1 METFVSLIFKMN
13 STLKLNKQWKKYIVC
28 PSKCKKSDV
37 MCAMPYFNK
46 GQIGKLSYAEFGGKI
61 YNRNTSL
68 DEWDNNTLFNTCMA
82 ILNLYSF
89 VSVCNEVALSKD
101 INFSLLCS

>member
-1 METFVSLIFKMN
+1 
-13 STLKLNKQWKKYIVC
+13 
-28 PSKCKKSDV
+28 

-61 YNRNTSL
+61 YNRNTGL

-89 VSVCNEVALSKD
+89 VSLQ
-101 INFSLLCS
+101 